1 MTPLSKNKQAKY
13 MKEYR
18 ARIKAGVIPNSD
30 SVIPKYPIGYM
41 WPDGRCRLPDMT
53 VVIPNQCQEFKIV
66 EVT

>member
-1 MTPLSKNKQAKY
+1 